1 MALVPQLVN
10 HMMRSWPVFIFAW
23 LYVAAGLCSCADQE
37 SDQPSTRRE
46 DPDRG
51 HLQPN
56 AFSDLPASI
65 RADLEQRGCS
75 VPQSYPDSIPHNV
88 IRGRFTSPDE
98 VDIAV
103 LCARD
108 STLTILVFRGASTD
122 SVAEL
127 ASQPHLD
134 ERIAGDT
141 ASTFWHSRAI
151 DSVDSSYIRIR
162 FEAYGGP
169 KPPPVLDHEGIN
181 DIFVGKASVVWYWY
195 GGRWLQLQGAD

>member
-1 MALVPQLVN
+1 MRRAVLV
-10 HMMRSWPVFIFAW
+10 WPFVF
-23 LYVAAGLCSCADQE
+23 VCSCAEPEPERATQE
-37 SDQPSTRRE
+37 NSV
-46 DPDRG
+46 RG
-51 HLQPN
+51 HLQPG
-56 AFSDLPASI
+56 AFSDLPSSI
-65 RADLEQRGCS
+65 RSDLGQRGCT
-75 VPQSYPDSIPHNV
+75 VPQSYPDSTPHNV
-88 IRGRFTSPDE
+88 VRGRFTSPDQE
-98 VDIAV
+98 DIAV

-122 SVAEL
+122 SVVEL

-134 ERIAGDT
+134 ERMAGDT

-151 DSVDSSYIRIR
+151 GSVDSSYIMTR

-169 KPPPVLDHEGIN
+169 KPPSVLDHEGIN